1 MADSIVVTG
10 TGLRCSVG
18 NGVAQAAAVVR
29 ARVSRFASWLH
40 GSVGPGE
47 EPVVVAALSPSPP
60 PTPWTQFALL
70 QAPQPLHEAL
80 WQARVY
86 DGRELAQKRKKLGLY
101 LAAPAETRLALENQ
115 AELATFREV
124 GVRDCFEVLT
134 PEATRVEFVTLGN
147 AAGCVA
153 IARACEALRQRE
165 LDVAVVGAIDTHLD
179 GAWLERLLAA
189 RRLKAGD
196 ASGGLIP
203 GEAAAFV
210 VLERENDARA
220 RGAEPLGRI
229 GGAVVAEEPVPI
241 GAEHPLRAEAF
252 SSVMAELL
260 AAHADGASVRHV
272 WTDVNGERWRSLEWA
287 LVETRTLGGLPPR
300 GWTQW
305 TPAETLGDIGA
316 ATALAH
322 ACIALQW
329 PRRAF
334 AVGETHVIG
343 CASFEGARGVLLI
356 EPLAAAEPR

>member
-1 MADSIVVTG
+1 MAEAIVVTG

-18 NGVAQAAAVVR
+18 NGVAQSAAVVR

-47 EPVVVAALSPSPP
+47 EPVIVAALSPSAPP
-60 PTPWTQFALL
+60 APWTQFALL
-70 QAPQPLHEAL
+70 VAPQPLHEAL

-86 DGRELAQKRKKLGLY
+86 DGRELAQKRKKLGVY
-101 LAAPAETRLALENQ
+101 LAAPAEARLALEDPK
-115 AELATFREV
+115 ELATFREV

-134 PEATRVEFVTLGN
+134 PEATRVELVTLGN

-165 LDVAVVGAIDTHLD
+165 LDVAVIGAIDTHLD

-210 VLERENDARA
+210 VLERETDARA
-220 RGAEPLGRI
+220 RGADVLGRI

-241 GAEHPLRAEAF
+241 GPEHPLRAEAF
-252 SSVMAELL
+252 SNVMAELL
-260 AAHADGASVRHV
+260 AAHAGGANVRHV

-287 LVETRTLGGLPPR
+287 LLETRTLGRLPPR

-316 ATALAH
+316 ATALAQ
-322 ACIALQW
+322 ACLALQW
-329 PRRAF
+329 PRRGF
-334 AVGETHVIG
+334 AVGDPHVIG
-343 CASFEGARGVLLI
+343 CASFEGARGVILI
-356 EPLAAAEPR
+356 EPLATAEPR